1 MGEKLKTIEDVKVPR
16 SLSSEQYAEQKKA
29 FDDVIKKC
37 KPEII
42 GGECGY
48 KINDSELE
56 KAYKAGKMLQYQKE
70 NGEWVDFSKNTVC
83 DDFKFQEHLNYRI
96 KPKCKWTAPNGQEYE
111 CKPSIICGDCEYNTV
126 KQLRSLS
133 SEQYAEQT
141 KAFKDALASDYVYIR
156 NYDYTKIQNYIE
168 AIRLIAEKVGTAE
181 SDCIEQLARDVGNYL
196 YDLVK
201 GDKN

>member
-1 MGEKLKTIEDVKVPR
+1 MTEELK
-16 SLSSEQYAEQKKA
+16 S
-29 FDDVIKKC
+29 
-37 KPEII
+37 
-42 GGECGY
+42 
-48 KINDSELE
+48 
-56 KAYKAGKMLQYQKE
+56 AYEAGKTLQYQKE

-96 KPKCKWTAPNGQEYE
+96 KPKCKWTAPNGPERE
-111 CKPSIICGDCEYNTV
+111 CVPSLICGDCENNPF
-126 KQLRSLS
+126 RPS
-133 SEQYAEQT
+133 AT
-141 KAFKDALASDYVYIR
+141 KYGKTGYVLVEHE
-156 NYDYTKIQNYIE
+156 YTKIQNYIE